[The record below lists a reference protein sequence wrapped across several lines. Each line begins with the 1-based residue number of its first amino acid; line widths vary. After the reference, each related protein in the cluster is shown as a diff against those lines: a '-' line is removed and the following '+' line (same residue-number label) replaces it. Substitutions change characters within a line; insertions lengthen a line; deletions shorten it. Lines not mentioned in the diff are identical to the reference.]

1 MPLRPDLAEQIVRAE
16 MLGSFLAIGPAL
28 PDHFGLDLFRENVSS
43 FVRDA
48 GGYRLFRDRTQGLHV
63 RDWIG
68 RGTIPR
74 MDSLA
79 RLSRG
84 LNVCLARL
92 FTERIDTGKK
102 PDQKCFWKAHYRVAS
117 NAVEVAL
124 RAALQVA
131 IPPALLE
138 IANQLGYQ
146 SVASL
151 QSRYPALCSE
161 VASKRRA
168 AIKASPP
175 SLAKSSVPRERIETA
190 LIAALRDPGFTGL
203 GALAVSVGLSSK
215 RRLYKD
221 FHDLRVAIV
230 AKNATIKNRRLKATE
245 ATISTAIGAALGAA
259 FNEQPVPTVAE
270 VAQRLGYATAKPL
283 TSRFPE
289 LTTELRLCRQRFR
302 QVKCGHRVNER
313 IRQRLTEALGEFP
326 PPSCAEVVRSVCG
339 HRTKIREAFQ
349 ELWRA
354 LHRRYVEHVQEAY
367 RVKREAFAREVY
379 RAVLE
384 LHRQGVYPIVR
395 LVLATIPQPQFRSRE
410 IVAETVRLARH
421 ELSVKP
427 HEAYRGQ
434 RCSGAAVNCRT
445 NSTFAETPNG
455 VVRP

>member
-1 MPLRPDLAEQIVRAE
+1 LHPDLAEQVVRAE
-16 MLGSFLAIGPAL
+16 MLGSILAIGPAL

-48 GGYRLFRDRTQGLHV
+48 GGYRRFRAGTQGLHV
-63 RDWIG
+63 KDWIG

-74 MDSLA
+74 MDSLV

-84 LNVCLARL
+84 LNVCVARL

-117 NAVEVAL
+117 NVVEVAL

-131 IPPALLE
+131 IPPTLLE
-138 IANQLGYQ
+138 IANQLGYRT
-146 SVASL
+146 VASL

-168 AIKASPP
+168 AIKTSSP
-175 SLAKSSVPRERIETA
+175 SLTKAPVPRERIEAA
-190 LIAALRDPGFTGL
+190 LIAALRDPRFTGL
-203 GALAVSVGLSSK
+203 EALAVSVGLNSK

-221 FHDLRVAIV
+221 FHDLRAAIV
-230 AKNATIKNRRLKATE
+230 AKNATIKTRRLKATE
-245 ATISTAIGAALGAA
+245 ASISTAIGAALRDV

-270 VAQRLGYATAKPL
+270 VAQRRGYATAKPL

-289 LTTELRLCRQRFR
+289 LTTELRACRKRLR
-302 QVKCGHRVNER
+302 QVKCGRRVNER
-313 IRQRLTEALGEFP
+313 IRHRLTEALGEFP
-326 PPSCAEVVRSVCG
+326 PPSCAAVVRSVHG
-339 HRTKIREAFQ
+339 HRTKIREAFP

-354 LHRRYVEHVQEAY
+354 VHRRYVEHVREAY

-410 IVAETVRLARH
+410 IVAETVRLVCR

-427 HEAYRGQ
+427 YEPYRD
-434 RCSGAAVNCRT
+434 RA
-445 NSTFAETPNG
+445 
-455 VVRP
+455 